1 MGGPMGF
8 TQNGEKLIRHRVPDN
23 VPKHVKRTM
32 ELRTVSGDEHIA
44 FLKWKLAE
52 EAQEVAN
59 ADAKTFVE
67 ELADVRQVV
76 SDFCTVAGIKFS
88 SLRIPVPDGGP
99 PEQSE
104 KIRFFRAQID
114 RLLELAQNVP
124 DDDFDRTEHM
134 GDVLQVL
141 TTIAHVAGIR
151 DQVRTAMAKKL
162 QDRGDF
168 VHGIVLKM
176 PK

>member
-1 MGGPMGF
+1 MGF
-8 TQNGEKLIRHRVPDN
+8 EQNGEKLIRHRIPDN
-23 VPKHVKRTM
+23 VPKHVKRAM
-32 ELRTVSGDEHIA
+32 ELRVVEGDEHIA

-52 EAQEVAN
+52 EAGEVMN

-88 SLRIPVPDGGP
+88 SLRVPVPEDGP

-104 KIRFFRAQID
+104 KIRFFRSQIE
-114 RLLELAQNVP
+114 RLLELAKAVP
-124 DDDFDRTEHM
+124 DDDIDRTERM
-134 GDVLQVL
+134 GDVLQVI

-151 DQVRTAMAKKL
+151 DQVRTAMTKKL
-162 QDRGDF
+162 QERGDF

-176 PK
+176 PPKKG